1 MSDLYEVKTRVPGE
15 CASQIRVVN
24 QKFPRKNDM
33 VSVPNANPG
42 TTGKEHPFREERS
55 YKRKERE
62 ADV

>member
-1 MSDLYEVKTRVPGE
+1 MRRKPEYPWEY
-15 CASQIRVVN
+15 ASQTVN
-24 QKFPRKNDM
+24 QKFPLKNDV
-33 VSVPNANPG
+33 VSVPNATPG

>member
-1 MSDLYEVKTRVPGE
+1 MNFYEVKTGVPAE
-15 CASQIRVVN
+15 CTSQIRVVN
-24 QKFPRKNDM
+24 QKFPLKNDV
-33 VSVPNANPG
+33 VSVPNATPD